1 MKIRLFKNDYERGKL
16 LVELSSLLQDGY
28 HIDEAIELY
37 STFLTGERRAWLL
50 QAYEEMEQGEMFAD
64 QLKEAGFSN
73 ETISFIRMMELY
85 GSFQK
90 ALDQSGYL
98 LLKRHEL
105 KKQLQ
110 TVLHYP
116 LILLAGVFLLGIVLL
131 EGILP
136 QFEQFFTSMQHEL
149 PGITKFM
156 LFFTEWVRLPL
167 FLAGI
172 FIFAALFL
180 WVRRKPVSEQVNLLL
195 KIPLIHLY
203 VRQLI
208 TYYFTAQLA
217 PMLKGGLSL
226 QQALL
231 TMEKESMI
239 LFFQLEAEF
248 FLKQLEEGEKF
259 SEVLY
264 LRPHFIPQLSVVW
277 SFGETK
283 GQTAQE
289 LETFAAYLFQQMYDY
304 SAKAIRLIQP
314 VVFCL
319 IGGVVLILFFS
330 MMLPVF
336 SIIDTFN

>member
-1 MKIRLFKNDYERGKL
+1 MKLRLFKNDYERGKL
-16 LVELSSLLQDGY
+16 LVELSSLLEDGY

-37 STFLTGERRAWLL
+37 STFLTGEKRIWLI
-50 QAYEEMEQGEMFAD
+50 QVYEEMEKGEMFAD
-64 QLKEAGFSN
+64 QLQEAGFST

-85 GSFQK
+85 GTFQK
-90 ALDQSGYL
+90 ALGQSGYL
-98 LLKRHEL
+98 LLKRYEL

-116 LILLAGVFLLGIVLL
+116 LMLLVGVFLLGVVLL

-136 QFEQFFTSMQHEL
+136 QFEQFFSSMQHEL
-149 PGITKFM
+149 PYITRVM
-156 LFFTEWVRLPL
+156 LFFTDWIRLPL
-167 FLAGI
+167 FLI
-172 FIFAALFL
+172 CLTVLLALIL
-180 WVRRKPVSEQVNLLL
+180 WIRRKPVTEQVNVML
-195 KIPLIHLY
+195 KIPLIHHY

-226 QQALL
+226 QQALI
-231 TMEKESMI
+231 TMEKESM
-239 LFFQLEAEF
+239 LRFFQIEAGYFLQQLEA
-248 FLKQLEEGEKF
+248 GEKF

-264 LRPHFIPQLSVVW
+264 QRPYYIPQLSVVW

-289 LETFAAYLFQQMYDY
+289 LETFSAYLFQQMYDY

-314 VVFCL
+314 VVFCV
-319 IGGVVLILFFS
+319 IGGVVLVLFFS
-330 MMLPVF
+330 MMMPVF